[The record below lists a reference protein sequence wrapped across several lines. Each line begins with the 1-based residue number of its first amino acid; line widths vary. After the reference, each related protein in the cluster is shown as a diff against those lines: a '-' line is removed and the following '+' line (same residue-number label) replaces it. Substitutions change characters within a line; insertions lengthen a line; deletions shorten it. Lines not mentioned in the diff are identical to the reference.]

1 MLYYNRNRGLRS
13 GSQYFGN
20 SRSQTDRRRSGTVT
34 ETRIAVSQ
42 VAQPHVQVHRSQDSR
57 LQSESIRIRPGW
69 IALLFAF
76 CDRSVFC
83 LKEGMELKRKK
94 RKGINYTAMKC
105 PYCGGSVTYRSAD
118 GIYRENPR
126 GVMLYVC
133 SRYPSCDAYV
143 RVHEGT
149 TIPVGSLANGE
160 LRALRRE
167 AHQWFDRLY
176 REGIMT
182 KDDAYEWLSE
192 LISAPRSQAHIG
204 FLGEYRCRQVIAESR
219 KLVERK
225 QRFF

>member
-1 MLYYNRNRGLRS
+1 
-13 GSQYFGN
+13 
-20 SRSQTDRRRSGTVT
+20 
-34 ETRIAVSQ
+34 
-42 VAQPHVQVHRSQDSR
+42 
-57 LQSESIRIRPGW
+57 
-69 IALLFAF
+69 
-76 CDRSVFC
+76 
-83 LKEGMELKRKK
+83 
-94 RKGINYTAMKC
+94 MKC

-167 AHQWFDRLY
+167 THQWFDRLY

-192 LISAPRSQAHIG
+192 LISAPRAQAHIG

-219 KLVERK
+219 KIVERK
-225 QRFF
+225 QQAIKYRR